1 MKTLFY
7 LLISATLINAYA
19 VKPEAPK
26 AKTAPKKTETK
37 KAVPKAKTVPKKSTT
52 KTKTDDS
59 AAKEKARLLALE
71 KISKK
76 AIVIIKGKSG
86 SGTGFVTIFQ
96 GKKVIITNNHV
107 IKGNDRLTFLTQSG
121 KELKVKHL
129 FIPKDRDLAIFEL
142 DDKSITPLQ
151 IEPKVDNL
159 KSSTKVVVYGNSLGA
174 SVITTVKGI
183 LQGIGPRDIETNAGF
198 VNGNSGSPIID
209 LSTGKVIGVATYATY
224 RSSWTTYGTKFK
236 IRRFGTRIDNIT
248 WDDFQ
253 KYNKKRYK
261 QDIYML
267 EKLENSVR
275 IAYAFLQ
282 HFKPYF
288 YFNGKELDE
297 FDNKLRDK
305 ILPLHCTIDKN
316 LKDIPEMKSVYR
328 QWNRVYKSNMERIES
343 KRQCEMTRRGS
354 NPFEGGPSLKPSK
367 TTGIKTDL
375 RLMMDFRT
383 NYMCMRYTIPRLI
396 ANGRK
401 RLTKKPLHYEFFKR
415 KGEKLLDIEAKLT
428 KDYKKM
434 MKNLTIIYKA
444 KK

>member
-7 LLISATLINAYA
+7 LLISVVLVNAYA
-19 VKPEAPK
+19 AKPIPQAKPK
-26 AKTAPKKTETK
+26 ATPKTTTK
-37 KAVPKAKTVPKKSTT
+37 KVLPKAKTVSKKKGNKLSE
-52 KTKTDDS
+52 S
-59 AAKEKARLLALE
+59 NAKEKARLLELE

-86 SGTGFVTIFQ
+86 SGTGFVTIFR

-107 IKGNDRLTFLTQSG
+107 IKGNDKLTFLTQSG

-151 IEPKVDNL
+151 ICAKVDEL
-159 KSSTKVVVYGNSLGA
+159 KSSTQVVVYGNSLGA
-174 SVITTVKGI
+174 SVITTVKGT
-183 LQGIGPRDIETNAGF
+183 LQGTGPRDIETNAGF

-209 LSTGKVIGVATYATY
+209 LSTGKVIGVATYMTY

-253 KYNKKRYK
+253 KYNKKRYN

-275 IAYAFLQ
+275 IAYAFL
-282 HFKPYF
+282 KYF
-288 YFNGKELDE
+288 ERYYGKEPDE
-297 FDNKLRDK
+297 FAPKLREK
-305 ILPLHCTIDKN
+305 LIPLHCRMDKEMKN
-316 LKDIPEMKSVYR
+316 IPEMKLVYR
-328 QWNRVYKSNMERIES
+328 SWNLKFKSNQDRLESAIISQKRRRQDKRKSFKNSAFNNHKRIE
-343 KRQCEMTRRGS
+343 
-354 NPFEGGPSLKPSK
+354 
-367 TTGIKTDL
+367 TDL
-375 RLMMDFRT
+375 KLLIDFHT

-401 RLTKKPLHYEFFKR
+401 RLKKKPLHYEFFKR
-415 KGEKLLDIEAKLT
+415 RGENILEIEAKLT

-434 MKNLTIIYKA
+434 IKNLTIIYKA

>member
-7 LLISATLINAYA
+7 LLISATLVNAYA
-19 VKPEAPK
+19 VKPEAPKTDPK

-37 KAVPKAKTVPKKSTT
+37 KAIPKTKAVPKKSAT
-52 KTKTDDS
+52 KSKTDDS
-59 AAKEKARLLALE
+59 TEKEKARLLELE

-86 SGTGFVTIFQ
+86 SGTGFITIFQ

-151 IEPKVDNL
+151 IESKVGEL
-159 KSSTKVVVYGNSLGA
+159 KSSTQVVVYGNSLGA
-174 SVITTVKGI
+174 SVITTVKGT
-183 LQGIGPRDIETNAGF
+183 LQGTGPRDIETNAGF

-209 LSTGKVIGVATYATY
+209 LSTGKVIGVATYMTY

-253 KYNKKRYK
+253 KYNKKKYN

-275 IAYAFLQ
+275 IAYVFL
-282 HFKPYF
+282 K
-288 YFNGKELDE
+288 YFNRYYKEEPDE
-297 FDNKLRDK
+297 FASKLRKK
-305 ILPLHCTIDKN
+305 ILPLHCRMDKDMR
-316 LKDIPEMKSVYR
+316 DIPELKLVYHSWNLKFKDNQDRLEASRRNYSPISKKS
-328 QWNRVYKSNMERIES
+328 YKTSAFNNYKKI
-343 KRQCEMTRRGS
+343 Q
-354 NPFEGGPSLKPSK
+354 
-367 TTGIKTDL
+367 TDVHL
-375 RLMMDFRT
+375 IIDFRT
-383 NYMCMRYTIPRLI
+383 NYICMKYTIPRLI

>member
-7 LLISATLINAYA
+7 LLISATLVNAYA
-19 VKPEAPK
+19 VKPEAPKTDPK

-37 KAVPKAKTVPKKSTT
+37 KAEPKAKAVPKKSAV
-52 KTKTDDS
+52 KSKTDAS
-59 AAKEKARLLALE
+59 TEKEKARLLELE

-86 SGTGFVTIFQ
+86 SGTGFVTIFK

-107 IKGNDRLTFLTQSG
+107 IKGNDKLTFLTQSG

-142 DDKSITPLQ
+142 EDNSITPLQ
-151 IEPKVDNL
+151 ICTKVDEL
-159 KSSTKVVVYGNSLGA
+159 KSSTQVVVYGNSLGA
-174 SVITTVKGI
+174 SVITTVKGT
-183 LQGIGPRDIETNAGF
+183 LQGTGPRDIETNAGF

-209 LSTGKVIGVATYATY
+209 LSTGKVIGVATYMTY

-275 IAYAFLQ
+275 IAYAFL
-282 HFKPYF
+282 K
-288 YFNGKELDE
+288 YFNRYYGEEPDE
-297 FDNKLRDK
+297 FGAKLREK
-305 ILPLHCTIDKN
+305 IRPLHCRMDKDMR
-316 LKDIPEMKSVYR
+316 DIPELKLVYR
-328 QWNRVYKSNMERIES
+328 SWNLKFKSNQDRLES
-343 KRQCEMTRRGS
+343 AIRSQNTRRQQPKKS
-354 NPFEGGPSLKPSK
+354 FKFSAFNDDRK
-367 TTGIKTDL
+367 IQTDVHL
-375 RLMMDFRT
+375 LLDFYT
-383 NYMCMRYTIPRLI
+383 NYMCMKHTIPRLI

-401 RLTKKPLHYEFFKR
+401 RLKKKPLHYEFFKR
-415 KGEKLLDIEAKLT
+415 KGEKLLEIEAKLT